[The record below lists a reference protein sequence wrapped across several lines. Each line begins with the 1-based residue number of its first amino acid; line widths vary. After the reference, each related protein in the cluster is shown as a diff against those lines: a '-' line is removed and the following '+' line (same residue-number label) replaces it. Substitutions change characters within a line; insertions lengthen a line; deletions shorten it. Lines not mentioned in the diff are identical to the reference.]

1 MVVVCGLTLV
11 LAGAVA
17 PVAGRA
23 QEATPVA
30 AGPGSLAAMLRLAPD
45 VVSGALQPPTQ
56 IATYAD
62 LAAQTAVAG
71 LPLPTSTDDPNFE
84 PWTFAL
90 SALIVPEKL
99 LLNATRADWHELLGF
114 DLWQIDQS
122 LQIGEPP
129 VVLTFLRGRFEE
141 AAIRA
146 AWSSQGYRMLDVDG
160 VAVASLHEDASFD
173 LTTDLGRYAFG
184 QFNNAAILPD
194 GTLVYAAT
202 LDGMRGIIAVA
213 HGGAPSLA
221 DRPDVAPLVG
231 AIAQPLASALLVSG
245 TALQWQQVL
254 GADAT
259 AAQIDMIKSHVA
271 PMPPILMALFGV
283 TAGGPLVGG
292 ADAARTAQSELPPA
306 RYEIAILLASRD
318 EAAAAAQ
325 GAKDRLANL
334 NDPRTH
340 ESMSDEF
347 ASWDV
352 HALADRPIVAM
363 ELTFAPGVQPRLWL
377 VLFYAGGLGF
387 LAW

>member
-30 AGPGSLAAMLRLAPD
+30 AAPGSLAAMFRLAPD
-45 VVSGALQPPTQ
+45 VVSGAEQPPMQ
-56 IATYAD
+56 IARYAD

-71 LPLPTSTDDPNFE
+71 LPLPTRTDDPNFR
-84 PWTFAL
+84 PWRFAL
-90 SALIVPEKL
+90 SALGVPDKL
-99 LLNATRADWHELLGF
+99 FFNATQADWHALLGF
-114 DLWQIDQS
+114 DVWQIDQS
-122 LQIGEPP
+122 LQIGELPAI
-129 VVLTFLRGRFEE
+129 LTFLRGRFDE

-160 VAVASLHEDASFD
+160 VAVASLHEDASFE
-173 LTTDLGRYAFG
+173 LRTDLGRYAFG

-213 HGGAPSLA
+213 HGSAPSLA
-221 DRPDVAPLVG
+221 DRPDVAPLLG

-245 TALQWQQVL
+245 TALQWQQVF
-254 GADAT
+254 GPNVT
-259 AAQIDMIKSHVA
+259 AAQIDRIKSVW

-292 ADAARTAQSELPPA
+292 ANAARTSRSEIPPA
-306 RYEIAILLASRD
+306 RFEIAILLANRD
-318 EAAAAAQ
+318 AGAAAVQ
-325 GAKDRLANL
+325 GVKNRLANN
-334 NDPRTH
+334 NDLRTH
-340 ESMSDEF
+340 EPLTDEF

-352 HALADRPIVAM
+352 HALADRPIVVL
-363 ELTFAPGVQPRLWL
+363 ELRFAPGVQPTLWFYL
-377 VLFYAGGLGF
+377 VDLGLLG
-387 LAW
+387 W